1 MPPLPV
7 PAPPAIQPPYGVLTP
22 TQRAETAQEIRVKA
36 AAFQRAQPLPAHLS
50 NGDEDLYEQKYG
62 SYSKGLPHD
71 NLGVVEPTAYRSFM
85 KAIAS
90 GLPQD
95 FQGITLG
102 GTVKL
107 VNPQGGLAFDLEGAD
122 SHALSIPPSPTV
134 GSAERAAE
142 MVELYWMAIC
152 RDVPFSDYA
161 TNPDT
166 LAAIADLNTLSAF
179 KGPRD
184 SAVVDAAGNPQVT
197 PQTLFRGDTPGELVG
212 PYISQFFLQPAGFG
226 DLAVLDPTGVTVQQY
241 IAYQPGLDY
250 MTTIAEWLA
259 VQNGQATVMPVPPN
273 GQFGPNKMIGPR
285 FLFDGR
291 AGSAFVH
298 APRSPSPSPCWLDH

>member
-85 KAIAS
+85 KAVAS

-179 KGPRD
+179 KGPPAKAYLVK
-184 SAVVDAAGNPQVT
+184 S
-197 PQTLFRGDTPGELVG
+197 TLE
-212 PYISQFFLQPAGFG
+212 
-226 DLAVLDPTGVTVQQY
+226 
-241 IAYQPGLDY
+241 
-250 MTTIAEWLA
+250 
-259 VQNGQATVMPVPPN
+259 
-273 GQFGPNKMIGPR
+273 
-285 FLFDGR
+285 
-291 AGSAFVH
+291 
-298 APRSPSPSPCWLDH
+298 